1 MMTNITY
8 RSNAGTTAR
17 RLLETSALT
26 LVFSSALLAAG
37 MGAARAG
44 SGNDPIPTIYLNGS
58 TFSSAGISG
67 DGKVVIGTLSM
78 TTQSY
83 AFRWDGDDAL
93 NMLDALPVAA
103 TTPVVPNTTALAVND
118 DGSVIVGSSTDS
130 VGNMHAVRWTN
141 GVIEPLYTP
150 VSNQSTATGV
160 SGNGS
165 IVVGYFNSGG
175 NGRGIRWDGG
185 DKVYLDGQDLLETT
199 RANGIS
205 RDGTVIVGEA
215 GDGFS
220 YRYAVRWTDGGRVVN
235 DLGTFPGLGLWST
248 ASAASNDGSVI
259 VGSFQPFQD
268 TTHAFRWT
276 EAHGVV
282 DIDGFDS
289 HYSVANAVSGD
300 GSVIVGQVDLGQD
313 DYHAFRW
320 ADGTS
325 KTVVQWLRDNGVSI
339 GNDPTRTATGVSED
353 GKIIVGDTQNG
364 GTYIARVVTPDTGDG
379 DTPNTGDGDTP
390 NTGNG
395 DTPNT
400 GDGDTPGPTSGII
413 NVQQYSATLVA
424 KPSAQVGLGYA
435 NTVLQGAHGE
445 PMRDLLG
452 LGQRSVAFTSDI
464 GYDDSRVSNGGVG
477 IGDVT
482 FGYGLAEGVTA
493 RFAGGGLYTKQ
504 DIETGGDFHQAA
516 FYMSPE
522 ATIALGSSNV
532 YATIGGYYSTGRMNI
547 HRGYMNGA
555 AMDFSHG
562 ETDVDTYGAKIR
574 FDWLN
579 AATIAGTKLTPYASL
594 TYAHSHMD
602 GYTEEG
608 GSFPS
613 AFDSVNDHSTVAR
626 IGVDFI
632 HDVTDTVRLT
642 ARAEADYRFEK
653 TTAGTS
659 GQIVGLSAFEFDGED
674 VKQLWLRGAIGTE
687 FDVAGGTASL
697 GINVTTEGDDPNVW
711 LRSGWNVKF

>member
-8 RSNAGTTAR
+8 RSNAGSTAR

-26 LVFSSALLAAG
+26 LVFSAGLLAAG
-37 MGAARAG
+37 MGAARADSIDNGYG
-44 SGNDPIPTIYLNGS
+44 SSHPINIIYPQMGEGR
-58 TFSSAGISG
+58 SAGISG
-67 DGKVVIGTLSM
+67 NGKVVVGQIVTNDLAAPHAFTWGINDEWTFLDGLPIVSFVS
-78 TTQSY
+78 TVSY
-83 AFRWDGDDAL
+83 
-93 NMLDALPVAA
+93 
-103 TTPVVPNTTALAVND
+103 TTALAVNY
-118 DGSVIVGSSTDS
+118 DGSVIVGTSSE
-130 VGNMHAVRWTN
+130 GGGRQHAVRWTN
-141 GVIEPLYTP
+141 GTPEELTGVTDAVNTVATGLSRTGSVIVGYSEFDSSP
-150 VSNQSTATGV
+150 STSQGIRWEGTDMRTLAGLNGSEMSKAFGV
-160 SGNGS
+160 SGDGS
-165 IVVGYFNSGG
+165 
-175 NGRGIRWDGG
+175 
-185 DKVYLDGQDLLETT
+185 
-199 RANGIS
+199 
-205 RDGTVIVGEA
+205 VIVGEA
-215 GDGFS
+215 QDGNNPGN
-220 YRYAVRWTDGGRVVN
+220 RYAVRWTDQGTEVH
-235 DLGTFPGLGLWST
+235 DLGSLLSGNGVWST
-248 ASAASNDGSVI
+248 ASAVSSNGSVI
-259 VGSFQPFQD
+259 VGSFGQD
-268 TTHAFRWT
+268 SGTTHAFRWT
-276 EAHGVV
+276 AQGTA
-282 DIDGFDS
+282 DIDNRGS
-289 HYSVANAVSGD
+289 EAYSVANAVSGD
-300 GSVIVGQVDLGQD
+300 GSVIVGQLRQGAADR
-313 DYHAFRW
+313 AFRW
-320 ADGTS
+320 ANGQMQ
-325 KTVVQWLRDNGVSI
+325 TVEDWLEDNGVELGGS
-339 GNDPTRTATGVSED
+339 DFTTTATGVSED
-353 GKIIVGDTQNG
+353 GKVIVGDAENG
-364 GTYIARVVTPDTGDG
+364 HMFIARAITSG
-379 DTPNTGDGDTP
+379 DT
-390 NTGNG
+390 
-395 DTPNT
+395 
-400 GDGDTPGPTSGII
+400 DTPGTTSGII
-413 NVQQYSATLVA
+413 DVQQYNTTLVA

>member
-1 MMTNITY
+1 M
-8 RSNAGTTAR
+8 
-17 RLLETSALT
+17 E
-26 LVFSSALLAAG
+26 SSALALVLCSGLAITVMSG
-37 MGAARAG
+37 SARAD
-44 SGNDPIPTIYLNGS
+44 SSDDALTIADPGNDPYNFHTK
-58 TFSSAGISG
+58 GISG
-67 DGKVVIGTLSM
+67 DGKVVVGSADFTQGTQAISWDTFRNVTPLNVPTGATDGEATATNTDGSVIVGSAVVGNLRQAIRW
-78 TTQSY
+78 TSAGTDLLDTIAGSSNSY
-83 AFRWDGDDAL
+83 ANGVSGDGSIIVGYVDYNASTYYRQAFRWSGGTMVGLDGLLSGASSVANGISRDGSVIVGTANDGDYDRAVRWT
-93 NMLDALPVAA
+93 DDGSQIGQLPLLTGG
-103 TTPVVPNTTALAVND
+103 TTSSALAVND
-118 DGSVIVGSSTDS
+118 DGSV
-130 VGNMHAVRWTN
+130 
-141 GVIEPLYTP
+141 
-150 VSNQSTATGV
+150 
-160 SGNGS
+160 
-165 IVVGYFNSGG
+165 VVGF
-175 NGRGIRWDGG
+175 
-185 DKVYLDGQDLLETT
+185 
-199 RANGIS
+199 AN
-205 RDGTVIVGEA
+205 T
-215 GDGFS
+215 
-220 YRYAVRWTDGGRVVN
+220 
-235 DLGTFPGLGLWST
+235 
-248 ASAASNDGSVI
+248 SNV
-259 VGSFQPFQD
+259 
-268 TTHAFRWT
+268 THAFRWT
-276 EAHGVV
+276 SAGGTK
-282 DIDGFDS
+282 DIDTLES
-289 HYSVANAVSGD
+289 TISLANAVSGD
-300 GSVIVGQVDLGQD
+300 GSVVVGQVYSGQSFR
-313 DYHAFRW
+313 AFRW
-320 ADGTS
+320 TEATGMMTVEDWLRSKDIAFSYDFTNSATGISADG
-325 KTVVQWLRDNGVSI
+325 N
-339 GNDPTRTATGVSED
+339 
-353 GKIIVGDTQNG
+353 IIVGGTSSG
-364 GTYIARVVTPDTGDG
+364 GMFVARVT
-379 DTPNTGDGDTP
+379 
-390 NTGNG
+390 
-395 DTPNT
+395 TPNT

-413 NVQQYSATLVA
+413 DVQQYNTTLVA
-424 KPSAQVGLGYA
+424 KPSTQVGLGYA

-632 HDVTDTVRLT
+632 HDVTETVRLT

>member
-8 RSNAGTTAR
+8 RSNAGSMAR

-26 LVFSSALLAAG
+26 LVFSAGLLAAG

-44 SGNDPIPTIYLNGS
+44 AIDNEAIKIIGS
-58 TFSSAGISG
+58 TDQSSSAGISG
-67 DGKVVIGTLSM
+67 DGKVVVGTLTGMSQ
-78 TTQSY
+78 TY
-83 AFRWDGDDAL
+83 GFRWDVDGGWNA
-93 NMLDALPVAA
+93 LDALA
-103 TTPVVPNTTALAVND
+103 TTPVVPNTTARAVND
-118 DGSVIVGSSTDS
+118 DGSVIAGSSTDS
-130 VGNMHAVRWTN
+130 AGYMRAVRWTN
-141 GVIEPLYTP
+141 GVIEQLYTP
-150 VSNQSTATGV
+150 VSPEAAATGV

-165 IVVGYFNSGG
+165 IVVGYFNNGGSGFG
-175 NGRGIRWDGG
+175 VRWEEGG
-185 DKVYLDGQDLLETT
+185 TLFLLGQDPIETT

-220 YRYAVRWTDGGRVVN
+220 YRYAVRWTDGGRVAN
-235 DLGTFPGLGLWST
+235 DLGDFPGLGLWST

-259 VGSFQPFQD
+259 VGSFQPLQD

-276 EAHGVV
+276 EAQGVV

-390 NTGNG
+390 
-395 DTPNT
+395 
-400 GDGDTPGPTSGII
+400 GPTSGII
-413 NVQQYSATLVA
+413 DVQQYSTTLVA